1 MKNWVGLILMC
12 IILKGPVACFQIP
25 VTKALK
31 GRGGEISEMEARYGK
46 GKAEKDL
53 KLLAG

>member
-25 VTKALK
+25 VNKALK
-31 GRGGEISEMEARYGK
+31 GVGLGVGVPEREVKYGK
-46 GKAEKDL
+46 GKTRKDL
-53 KLLAG
+53 KHS